1 MAKNIYHFFVEGEG
15 ERAVINTLKTDF
27 QCILAGKVDVFNV
40 IQNKLNK
47 NILMKLKPGTIVI
60 LVFDT
65 DKDETEILDWNLVF
79 LKKQSNIKKVICI
92 PEVKNLEDELV
103 RSCDITNVKDLM
115 KSKSN
120 SEYKHDLVQ
129 CKNLKQ
135 VLVNKR
141 FNVDCFW
148 TQEPRGVFQKY
159 KNESKLIK
167 KKP

>member
-1 MAKNIYHFFVEGEG
+1 MSKNIYHFFVEGEG
-15 ERAVINTLKTDF
+15 ERAIINTLKTDF
-27 QCILAGKVDVFNV
+27 QCIQAGKVDVFNV

-65 DKDETEILDWNLVF
+65 DKDETDILDYNLHF
-79 LKKQSNIKKVICI
+79 LKKQSNVKKVIII

-103 RSCDITNVKDLM
+103 RSCNIANVKELM

-120 SEYKHDLVQ
+120 SEYKSDLAK

-135 VLVNKR
+135 VLINHH
-141 FNVDCFW
+141 FDINSFW
-148 TQEPRGVFQKY
+148 NQNPKGAFTKY
-159 KNESKLIK
+159 KNDSKLIK
-167 KKP
+167 K

>member
-1 MAKNIYHFFVEGEG
+1 
-15 ERAVINTLKTDF
+15 
-27 QCILAGKVDVFNV
+27 
-40 IQNKLNK
+40 
-47 NILMKLKPGTIVI
+47 MKLKPGTIVI

-103 RSCDITNVKDLM
+103 RSCDITKVKDLM

-148 TQEPRGVFQKY
+148 T
-159 KNESKLIK
+159 
-167 KKP
+167 